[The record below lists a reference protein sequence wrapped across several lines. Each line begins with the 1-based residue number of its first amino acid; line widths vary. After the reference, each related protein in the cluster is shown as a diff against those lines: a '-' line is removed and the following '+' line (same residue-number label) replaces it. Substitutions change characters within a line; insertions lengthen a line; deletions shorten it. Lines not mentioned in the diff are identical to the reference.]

1 MGNTLWFETINGNLV
16 NSCQIAEAVRIVLG
30 KHISCKD
37 FDEIR
42 KVSQYLAGIVK
53 EIENPSIGMFLDKGS
68 KVQAIKFYREKYG
81 CGLVDAKNVIED
93 MIDNHFERQHFFNR
107 SIDSVV
113 NDYGETRT
121 TKENSIVFRNGWVA
135 SIVENTDFPEKNKKY
150 SVAMCDYNGYFNW
163 NILNEYGADNGCFYC
178 DTEEEICKA
187 LTVIER
193 L

>member
-1 MGNTLWFETINGNLV
+1 MEKILWFETINGDMV
-16 NSCQIAEAVRIVLG
+16 NNFQIAEAVHIVLG
-30 KHISCKD
+30 KHILCND

-42 KVSQYLAGIVK
+42 KVSQYLSGIEK
-53 EIENPSIGMFLDKGS
+53 EIKNPSVGMFLDKGS

-81 CGLVDAKNVIED
+81 CSFVDAKNVIED
-93 MIDNHFERQHFFNR
+93 MINKNIERQHFLDR
-107 SIDSVV
+107 SVEFVI
-113 NDYGETRT
+113 NDYGKIRT

-135 SIVENTDFPEKNKKY
+135 SIVENTEHPEKNKKY
-150 SVAMCDYNGYFNW
+150 SVAMCDYNGYFDW
-163 NILNEYGADNGCFYC
+163 EILNQYGADNGCFYC